1 VEIFVGI
8 VHNNERERLNYLRSE
23 LSKLQ
28 SSDFDFHIVEYG
40 TQIEKAISTFS
51 TLYKTFSVCAYTIK
65 WAKYT
70 NQRIIPKLKGE
81 LRTQTGFLL
90 RGKARRDN
98 LRRINVICDAVSR
111 KHLALME
118 TFLAGA
124 AEYLIVLESDARLP
138 DPIKFIE
145 SLKSLCLTQESDFP
159 LWVSLVK
166 RNLKSQGRL
175 RGVQDSASGIITQT
189 KPWSN
194 TACAYLVNRAL
205 ATLFVK
211 QHSKQIYSKHL
222 ALPIDW
228 LLNSTFLQLN
238 QAELENGKY
247 LEFSNGPVIH
257 GSIHSS
263 SSWTK
268 GLI

>member
-1 VEIFVGI
+1 VEILVGI
-8 VHNNERERLNYLRSE
+8 VHNNERERLNYLRNK
-23 LSKLQ
+23 LSRLQ
-28 SSDFDFHIVEYG
+28 SSDLDFQIIEYG
-40 TQIEKAISTFS
+40 TQIEKTINTLS
-51 TLYKTFSVCAYTIK
+51 TLYKTISVCAYTIK

-81 LRTQTGFLL
+81 LRTQAGFLL

-98 LRRINVICDAVSR
+98 LRRINVVCDAVSR

-118 TFLAGA
+118 AFLASA
-124 AEYLIVLESDARLP
+124 AEYLIVLESDAQLP

-145 SLKSLCLTQESDFP
+145 SIKSLSLIQESDFP
-159 LWVSLVK
+159 LWVSFVK
-166 RNLKSQGRL
+166 PNVKSQGNL
-175 RGVQDSASGIITQT
+175 RGLRESASGLITQT

-205 ATLFVK
+205 ATLFVN
-211 QHSKQIYSKHL
+211 QHSKQIYSEHL

-228 LLNSTFLQLN
+228 LLNTTFLQLN